1 MLSLLLPLALSA
13 APTSCDFKD
22 YKQPPTWEVERRE
35 GARVKFSA
43 DPKFFQCAKKA
54 GGTLELVWRMGEK
67 EPSKERS

>member
-1 MLSLLLPLALSA
+1 
-13 APTSCDFKD
+13 
-22 YKQPPTWEVERRE
+22 VERRE